1 MFLTEYSKDLP
12 TYLKYCK
19 DVVFAGLE
27 PSLGSYEETN
37 MMEIL
42 WKHYQN
48 EEVIEDLN
56 ELLHR
61 HAQTFVIR
69 ISWNYFQL
77 LSSLS
82 WGVSMKKLNCLADLD
97 F

>member
-1 MFLTEYSKDLP
+1 LFFVFVAEYSKDLP

-27 PSLGSYEETN
+27 PSYGNHEEKN
-37 MMEIL
+37 MMETL

-56 ELLHR
+56 ELFHS
-61 HAQTFVIR
+61 HAHAFIIR
-69 ISWNYFQL
+69 IS
-77 LSSLS
+77 
-82 WGVSMKKLNCLADLD
+82 
-97 F
+97 